1 VLSVYFILFTITTIG
16 FGDVAPQTSVERL
29 YVILIMIVGVTF
41 FTVLTGALASIMTT
55 YDI

>member
-55 YDI
+55 YDN